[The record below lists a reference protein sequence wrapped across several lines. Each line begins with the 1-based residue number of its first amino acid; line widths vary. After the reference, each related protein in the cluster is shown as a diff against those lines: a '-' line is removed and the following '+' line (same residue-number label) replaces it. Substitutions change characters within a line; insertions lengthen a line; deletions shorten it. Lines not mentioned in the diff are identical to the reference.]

1 MAEATTTTEADVIEL
16 HDKLDT
22 KARQLRAMLHRTYGQ
37 AGDDFRTSSYEL
49 QDDYLWACA
58 DIADE
63 IWQGLRELGER
74 LQEARK

>member
-1 MAEATTTTEADVIEL
+1 MAEATTTTEADLIEL
-16 HDKLDT
+16 QDKLDT
-22 KARQLRAMLHRTYGQ
+22 KARQLRALLHQTYGQ
-37 AGDDFRTSSYEL
+37 AGDDFRTTSYEL